1 MTERTGVFIC
11 ECGPNIKDAMDV
23 PELVRFASGLPGV
36 VVAMPHSLLCSDDGK
51 GMIGRI
57 VREESCGVVV
67 GHLTR
72 DALVSALSELREPG
86 RLADCQAR
94 SQRAGRERY
103 NWSHAERRLLDL
115 YRPVGLG
122 LGTAARAAD
131 TG

>member
-1 MTERTGVFIC
+1 MGKMMSSLNHRVRCRMHARVMPVCVG
-11 ECGPNIKDAMDV
+11 DAEQVMRAD
-23 PELVRFASGLPGV
+23 LDRRR
-36 VVAMPHSLLCSDDGK
+36 
-51 GMIGRI
+51 RI

-103 NWSHAERRLLDL
+103 NWSHAERGLLDL
-115 YRPVGLG
+115 YGAIGLG